1 MLNFNF
7 LLEYFPFYI
16 EGIKV
21 TLLLSLLTVIFGTI
35 LGLII
40 CILKL
45 SKYKILKSIA
55 TIYVEIIR
63 GTPLIVQL
71 IIIHYGF
78 NLNITELTSATI
90 ALSINSAAYISE
102 IIRAG
107 IISINKG
114 QMEAARSLGMNHFQS
129 MKLIIIPQAIKN
141 ILPAL
146 GNEFIVLIK
155 ESAIVSYIGLADIM
169 YKANQIR
176 SITYLTLEPLL
187 VAAIIYFIITF
198 TISKFIQYFERKLN
212 KDNDSN

>member
-1 MLNFNF
+1 MNFKF
-7 LLEYFPFYI
+7 LLKYYPFYL
-16 EGIKV
+16 EGIKT
-21 TLLLSLLTVIFGTI
+21 TLLLSLLTIIFGT
-35 LGLII
+35 LFGLLL
-40 CILKL
+40 CIFKISKFKL
-45 SKYKILKSIA
+45 LKSLASTYI
-55 TIYVEIIR
+55 EIIR
-63 GTPLIVQL
+63 GTPLLVQL
-71 IIIHYGF
+71 IVIHYGF
-78 NLNITELTSATI
+78 KINITEMTSATI
-90 ALSINSAAYISE
+90 ALSINSAAYIAE

-107 IISINKG
+107 IMSVNNG

-146 GNEFIVLIK
+146 GNEFVVLIK

-176 SITYLTLEPLL
+176 SLTYLTLEPLL
-187 VAAIIYFIITF
+187 IAAIIYFVITF

>member
-1 MLNFNF
+1 MKFEF
-7 LLEYFPFYI
+7 LLKYYPFYI
-16 EGIKV
+16 EGIKI
-21 TLLLSLLTVIFGTI
+21 TLLLALLTIIFGTL
-35 LGLII
+35 LGLVI
-40 CILKL
+40 CVFKI
-45 SKYKILKSIA
+45 SKYKILRAIA
-55 TIYVEIIR
+55 STYIEIIR
-63 GTPLIVQL
+63 GTPLLVQL

-78 NLNITELTSATI
+78 RINITEITSATV
-90 ALSINSAAYISE
+90 ALSINSAAYIAE

-107 IISINKG
+107 IVSVNKG

-146 GNEFIVLIK
+146 ANEFVVLIK

-176 SITYLTLEPLL
+176 SLTYLTLEPLL
-187 VAAIIYFIITF
+187 VAALIYFVITF
-198 TISKFIQYFERKLN
+198 TISKFIHYFERKLN

>member
-1 MLNFNF
+1 MNFEF
-7 LLEYFPFYI
+7 LLKYYPFFL

-21 TLLLSLLTVIFGTI
+21 TLLLALLTIIFGSI
-35 LGLII
+35 LGLLL
-40 CILKL
+40 CILKI
-45 SKYKILKSIA
+45 SKFKILRGIASIY
-55 TIYVEIIR
+55 IEIIR

-78 NLNITELTSATI
+78 KINMTEITSATL
-90 ALSINSAAYISE
+90 ALSLNSAAYIAE

-107 IISINKG
+107 VSSVNNG
-114 QMEAARSLGMNHFQS
+114 QMEAARSLGMNHFTS

-146 GNEFIVLIK
+146 ANEFVVLIK

-176 SITYLTLEPLL
+176 SLTYLTLEPLL
-187 VAAIIYFIITF
+187 VAALIYFVITF
-198 TISKFIQYFERKLN
+198 TLSKFIHYFERKLN

>member
-1 MLNFNF
+1 MNFKF
-7 LLEYFPFYI
+7 LLKYYPFYL
-16 EGIKV
+16 EGIKT
-21 TLLLSLLTVIFGTI
+21 TLLLSLLTIIFGT
-35 LGLII
+35 LFGLLL
-40 CILKL
+40 CIFKISKFKL
-45 SKYKILKSIA
+45 LKSLASAYI
-55 TIYVEIIR
+55 EIIR
-63 GTPLIVQL
+63 GTPLLVQL
-71 IIIHYGF
+71 IVIHYGF
-78 NLNITELTSATI
+78 KINITEMTSATI
-90 ALSINSAAYISE
+90 ALSINSAAYIAE

-107 IISINKG
+107 IMSVNNG

-146 GNEFIVLIK
+146 GNEFVVLIK

-176 SITYLTLEPLL
+176 SLTYLTLEPLL
-187 VAAIIYFIITF
+187 IAAIIYFVITF

>member
-1 MLNFNF
+1 MKFEF
-7 LLEYFPFYI
+7 LLKYYPFYI

-21 TLLLSLLTVIFGTI
+21 TLLLALLTIVFGTL

-40 CILKL
+40 CIFKI
-45 SKYKILKSIA
+45 SKYKILRAIASIY
-55 TIYVEIIR
+55 IEIIR
-63 GTPLIVQL
+63 GTPLLVQL

-78 NLNITELTSATI
+78 RINITEITSATI
-90 ALSINSAAYISE
+90 ALSINSAAYIAE

-107 IISINKG
+107 IVSVNKG

-146 GNEFIVLIK
+146 ANEFVVLIK

-176 SITYLTLEPLL
+176 SLTYLTLEPLL
-187 VAAIIYFIITF
+187 VAALIYFVITF
-198 TISKFIQYFERKLN
+198 TISKFIHYFERKLN

>member
-1 MLNFNF
+1 MKFEF
-7 LLEYFPFYI
+7 LLKYYPFYI
-16 EGIKV
+16 EGIKI
-21 TLLLSLLTVIFGTI
+21 TLLLALLTIIFGTL
-35 LGLII
+35 LGLVI
-40 CILKL
+40 CVLKI
-45 SKYKILKSIA
+45 SKYKILRTIASIY
-55 TIYVEIIR
+55 IEIIR
-63 GTPLIVQL
+63 GTPLLVQL

-78 NLNITELTSATI
+78 RINITEITSATV
-90 ALSINSAAYISE
+90 ALSINSAAYIAE

-107 IISINKG
+107 IVSVNKG

-146 GNEFIVLIK
+146 ANEFVVLIK

-176 SITYLTLEPLL
+176 SLTYLTLEPLL
-187 VAAIIYFIITF
+187 IAALIYFVITF
-198 TISKFIQYFERKLN
+198 TISKFIHYFERKLN

>member
-1 MLNFNF
+1 MNFNF

-35 LGLII
+35 LGLVI

-114 QMEAARSLGMNHFQS
+114 QMEAARSLGMNHFQA

>member
-1 MLNFNF
+1 MKFEF
-7 LLEYFPFYI
+7 LLKYYPFYI

-21 TLLLSLLTVIFGTI
+21 TLLLALLTIIFGTL

-40 CILKL
+40 CIFKI
-45 SKYKILKSIA
+45 SKYKILRAIASIY
-55 TIYVEIIR
+55 IEIIR
-63 GTPLIVQL
+63 GTPLLVQL

-78 NLNITELTSATI
+78 RINITEITSATI
-90 ALSINSAAYISE
+90 ALSINSAAYIAE

-107 IISINKG
+107 IVSVNKG

-146 GNEFIVLIK
+146 ANEFVVLIK

-176 SITYLTLEPLL
+176 SLTYLTLEPLL
-187 VAAIIYFIITF
+187 VAALIYFVITF
-198 TISKFIQYFERKLN
+198 TISKFIHYFERKLN